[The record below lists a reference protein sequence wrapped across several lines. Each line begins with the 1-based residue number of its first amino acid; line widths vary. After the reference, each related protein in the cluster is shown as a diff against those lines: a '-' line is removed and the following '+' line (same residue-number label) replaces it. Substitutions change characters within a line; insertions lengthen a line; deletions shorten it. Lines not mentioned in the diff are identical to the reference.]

1 MGKPTR
7 YDLSSVLLG
16 DELGQIKLIQLDPR
30 YDMDESKALARGR
43 PVSTSPDYWS
53 CFTGDMGD
61 LGNQTAA
68 TRSSTATRQRS
79 SQLKNRIV
87 RIYDRCL
94 QREPAASRAI
104 TNIRPIEGIHESNM
118 DTTDRANHLFLI
130 TNKVGQLFVCDTNS
144 IRNRLRYCTKV
155 DVDLQE
161 LETVE
166 MGEDEAA
173 PVHEAPILSP
183 IYYNMNNKVPVC
195 GGQPINQTNV
205 LVVYMNG
212 DIQHINIPQDT
223 LQSSLKIKR
232 KAIRTLGLGYN
243 SDAQAVHWRIDG
255 STGICYFDT
264 EASSAHLNEHDPLTD
279 IVLSSPTHRI
289 SKKRLDH
296 SQQKQY
302 NQSPC
307 IKSRKYNEQGLLV
320 PTHVI
325 NMITSRAD
333 QEKGKSRNCK
343 WSSIT
348 SLNLIYRKLA
358 LYDLIGSGDFGKCQ
372 KKKPGHEVTNF
383 KLNDNRLAVGGR
395 RYTLRVYDVQT
406 QKAIY
411 NCRTGHDGNPLVCPS
426 KGEPCMVGDVDW
438 LGGNKTTKRTPNM
451 LAVCSGV
458 DSIVNVYDLRS
469 YKPVF
474 HIDLTQETESRWQP
488 YENHP
493 RGCMFTRICASGA
506 PYSTAVP
513 SQQLALGSTNGQ
525 VHIIDLRFAAKSF
538 RPMGK
543 LSGFCGGS
551 VREIRFVSESFD
563 TSKMISCATDR
574 FVRIHKIHTSFTS
587 VVSQKLATEV
597 FLGTRPT
604 CIQPVCDEVTQNYLA
619 NVGSSDSDLSRSDSD
634 SWSML

>member
-1 MGKPTR
+1 MGKLTR

-30 YDMDESKALARGR
+30 YDVDDSLASDR
-43 PVSTSPDYWS
+43 PISTSPDYWS
-53 CFTGDMGD
+53 HLTGNLQQDGSQTAIRT
-61 LGNQTAA
+61 NQTASHQQHLHL
-68 TRSSTATRQRS
+68 R
-79 SQLKNRIV
+79 NRIV
-87 RIYDRCL
+87 RVYDRCL

-104 TNIRPIEGIHESNM
+104 TNIRPIESIHESNL
-118 DTTDRANHLFLI
+118 DTTDRANNLFLI
-130 TNKVGQLFVCDTNS
+130 TNKVGQLFVCDTDS
-144 IRNRLRYCTKV
+144 IRNRLRYCSGV
-155 DVDLQE
+155 DVDLHELQAQAE
-161 LETVE
+161 LED
-166 MGEDEAA
+166 GASLC
-173 PVHEAPILSP
+173 APILSP

-205 LVVYMNG
+205 LVVYLNG

-243 SDAQAVHWRIDG
+243 SDARAVHWRIDG

-264 EASSAHLNEHDPLTD
+264 EAAAAHLDEHDPLTD
-279 IVLSSPTHRI
+279 LVLSSPTHKI
-289 SKKRLDH
+289 SKKRIDNV
-296 SQQKQY
+296 QQKQY

-307 IKSRKYNEQGLLV
+307 IKSRKYNEQGRLV

-325 NMITSRAD
+325 NMLTSRAD
-333 QEKGKSRNCK
+333 QHKTKSRNCK

-358 LYDLIGSGDFGKCQ
+358 LYDLIGSEDFEKSQ
-372 KKKPGHEVTNF
+372 NKKSQYELTNF

-406 QKAIY
+406 QKAIF
-411 NCRTGHDGNPLVCPS
+411 NCRTGHGGNPLVCPS

-438 LGGNKTTKRTPNM
+438 LGGNKTTKKTPNM

-469 YKPVF
+469 PKPIY
-474 HIDLTQETESRWQP
+474 HIDLTQETESRWRP
-488 YENHP
+488 YKNHS
-493 RGCMFTRICASGA
+493 RGCVFRRICASGA

-538 RPMGK
+538 RPLGK

-619 NVGSSDSDLSRSDSD
+619 SVGSYSDLSRSESG